1 MFSYVALNAF
11 CQSTLDQSFVVDEIG
26 VPSIDEN
33 DIDDDNMLELDIFRS
48 LSTRLDL
55 PLDEPLEVVEEQRTW
70 QVWKFFDCTLKLSS
84 PALLFTTGS
93 RRDSSTRLQTYN
105 CIIVNVF
112 PLYIHCC
119 LRLEQTPELR

>member
-11 CQSTLDQSFVVDEIG
+11 CQSTFDQSFVVDEIG
-26 VPSIDEN
+26 VPSINEN
-33 DIDDDNMLELDIFRS
+33 DIDDNNMLELDIFRS
-48 LSTRLDL
+48 LSTRIDL

-70 QVWKFFDCTLKLSS
+70 QVWKCFDCTLKLSS

-93 RRDSSTRLQTYN
+93 RRDSTRLQTYN